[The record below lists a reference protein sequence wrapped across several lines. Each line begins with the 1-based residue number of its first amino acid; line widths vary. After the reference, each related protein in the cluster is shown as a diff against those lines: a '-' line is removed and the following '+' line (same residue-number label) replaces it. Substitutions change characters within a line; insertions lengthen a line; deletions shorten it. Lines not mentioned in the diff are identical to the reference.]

1 MQAGKEYLKHMG
13 QYPVIFLSLNSSKQ
27 PLYEMA
33 YLSIAYEIRKEYSR
47 HSYLLRDDRMEE
59 SIKKIYN
66 DDIEELVIAF
76 EDGNCNKISDIITG
90 QLMETISF
98 YDYREDYYHGFLAGL
113 LKYNKKYFVK
123 SNRKSGLGRY
133 DLVMKTRRIRQGKAI
148 IIELKVAESINNL
161 ESGGSGHSAL
171 AEAGI
176 KVYGGVTGETGK
188 AVEDFL
194 AGKLDYN
201 PDIQCSHHEG
211 RHHGGKCGEDKHGCH
226 GSGSCH

>member
-33 YLSIAYEIRKEYSR
+33 YLSIADEIRKEYSR

-123 SNRKSGLGRY
+123 SNRKSGLSRY

-148 IIELKVAESINNL
+148 IIELKVAESINNMEKACEKAVGQIEKFHYDKVMML
-161 ESGGSGHSAL
+161 QKERLQMKKYLNQVA
-171 AEAGI
+171 AGI
-176 KVYGGVTGETGK
+176 VHWQ
-188 AVEDFL
+188 
-194 AGKLDYN
+194 KLGLKYM
-201 PDIQCSHHEG
+201 E
-211 RHHGGKCGEDKHGCH
+211 E
-226 GSGSCH
+226 

>member
-1 MQAGKEYLKHMG
+1 
-13 QYPVIFLSLNSSKQ
+13 
-27 PLYEMA
+27 
-33 YLSIAYEIRKEYSR
+33 
-47 HSYLLRDDRMEE
+47 
-59 SIKKIYN
+59 
-66 DDIEELVIAF
+66 
-76 EDGNCNKISDIITG
+76 
-90 QLMETISF
+90 
-98 YDYREDYYHGFLAGL
+98 
-113 LKYNKKYFVK
+113 
-123 SNRKSGLGRY
+123 
-133 DLVMKTRRIRQGKAI
+133 MKTRRIRQGKAI